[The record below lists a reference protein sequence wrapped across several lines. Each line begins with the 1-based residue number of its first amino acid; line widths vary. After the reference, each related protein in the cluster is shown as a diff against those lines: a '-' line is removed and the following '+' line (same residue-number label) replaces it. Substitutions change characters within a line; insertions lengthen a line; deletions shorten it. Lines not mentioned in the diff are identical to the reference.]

1 MLLCMYIEQAA
12 TSKFLNLV
20 DLNASSENFGFRGEV
35 LASISEVSLLEI
47 VTKTYGRPN
56 GYRKVLKVG
65 ITSYALFRETLFVS
79 LLLLMQGLCFYIVCR
94 GASAY
99 ILVLMMIER
108 KWAPQVILL
117 VNLKVPFFFP
127 VC

>member
-65 ITSYALFRETLFVS
+65 ITSYALFRETLIIS
-79 LLLLMQGLCFYIVCR
+79 LLLLMQGLCFYILQGCKCLYL
-94 GASAY
+94 G
-99 ILVLMMIER
+99 IDDDR
-108 KWAPQVILL
+108 KEMGTTGNTLGESDSY
-117 VNLKVPFFFP
+117 FFFP

>member
-94 GASAY
+94 GASVY

-108 KWAPQVILL
+108 KWAPQVIL
-117 VNLKVPFFFP
+117 
-127 VC
+127 